1 MLVAVEAVVHKGII
15 AMQKEEIKT
24 CVKCGEHYVGDHC
37 VGCHSNQYAHY
48 NADTSMK
55 QKVLI
60 GLAFLVIIVLI
71 LLKR

>member
-1 MLVAVEAVVHKGII
+1 MPVVVEAVVHKGTMT
-15 AMQKEEIKT
+15 MQKEELKT
-24 CVKCGEHYVGDHC
+24 CVKCGEHYFGEHC

-48 NADTSMK
+48 NADSSTK

-60 GLAFLVIIVLI
+60 GLAFLVIVGLI